1 MGFDDCFPRPRQVTE
16 RGATV
21 SLAGRPLRVD
31 APDDAPALLR
41 RGAELLAEAA
51 TAAPGPNG
59 EPYPI
64 TLRLGDDPDWPS
76 GPARDEAYSLAI
88 AERETTLVVATPAGA
103 FLGCQTLR
111 QLLASEPAA
120 LPAARVVDWPDLR
133 YRGLY
138 VESKW
143 GPDLMSLADWKALVD
158 ELAARKFNSLGVGV
172 YGCWVV
178 QYGGQRTEFLMLPFP
193 DHPALATPKTLRFF
207 SPAADTWRTLDYLPA
222 MVTDDFFG
230 ELVAYAKAQNV
241 TVRPHFNG
249 PGHSTLIPRAYP
261 EVSAKD
267 EDGNPLGYGFCL
279 ANPRTY
285 ELIFALYDR
294 VVERYLRPH
303 GVDWFHI
310 GLDEVEA
317 YAGIDERDPT
327 RLVEPWCRCPLC
339 RDRPRGQQLQEY
351 AVKVCAHL
359 KQQGITSITMW
370 NDALEKEGA
379 LDETF
384 VARLEAAGVRENV
397 VVQWWRYREP
407 VLVPRPEIGVRA
419 WTTPMVGYWSNMFT
433 HGYTANIAAMLLHGA
448 RAGAEGADAYCIYD
462 PAFDRNYALLS
473 QLAWDQTGEDS
484 YAFKRRYAH
493 ALLGARL
500 DPQLAVEAFDAYDQA
515 FDSMPWTGS
524 VLASLLYYW
533 HTYPAA
539 RARGSYPRDVL
550 LDLAND
556 HLRLRGAIGSA
567 AAHARKARD
576 LFAAA
581 NQEAPD
587 RLLAEYRVECDKLV
601 GVWEGYSH
609 LLAAVAAYDAAVA
622 AGGEGAAGP
631 LSEAAAALDRA
642 RERLVAVMADLE
654 RVKQPYLLPQILRD
668 LSILLLYVER
678 LAAEVG
684 GLARRLDTGAG
695 DPLPAFA
702 DLATNR
708 TDLDRFVST
717 AAAPP
722 AAVAAD

>member
-31 APDDAPALLR
+31 LTADAAPLLR
-41 RGAELLAEAA
+41 RGAELLERAAA
-51 TAAPGPNG
+51 TAPAATGA
-59 EPYPI
+59 PYPI
-64 TLRLGDDPDWPS
+64 SLRLGDDPAWPS
-76 GPARDEAYSLAI
+76 GAARDEAYALEI
-88 AERETTLVVATPAGA
+88 GAEGAALVAATPAGA

-111 QLLASEPAA
+111 QLLRSDHAA

-143 GPDLMSLADWKALVD
+143 GPDRMSLADWKALVD
-158 ELAARKFNSLGVGV
+158 EMATRKFNSLGVGV

-178 QYGGQRTEFLMLPFP
+178 QYGGKRTEFLMLPFP
-193 DHPALATPKTLRFF
+193 DHPALATPKTLRYY
-207 SPAADTWRTLDYLPA
+207 SPAAAAWETLEYLPT
-222 MVTDDFFG
+222 MVTEDFFG

-241 TVRPHFNG
+241 TVRPHFNC
-249 PGHSTLIPRAYP
+249 PGHNTLIPRAYP

-267 EDGNPLGYGFCL
+267 ETGNPIGYGFCL
-279 ANPRTY
+279 ADPRTY

-294 VVERYLRPH
+294 VIARYLRPN

-317 YAGIDERDPT
+317 YAGIDEADPT
-327 RLVEPWCRCPLC
+327 RMVEPWCRCPLC

-351 AVKVCAHL
+351 AVTICAHL
-359 KQQGITSITMW
+359 KEQGIGTITMW
-370 NDALEKEGA
+370 NDALEKLDA

-384 VARLEAAGVRENV
+384 VGMLEAAGVRENV

-419 WTTPMVGYWSNMFT
+419 WTTPMAGYWPNMFT
-433 HGYTANIAAMLLHGA
+433 HGYTANISAMLLHGA

-462 PAFDRNYALLS
+462 PAFDRNYALLA
-473 QLAWDQTGEDS
+473 QLAWDQTGEDP
-484 YAFKRRYAH
+484 YAFKRRYAQ

-539 RARGSYPRDVL
+539 RARGSYPRDIV
-550 LDLAND
+550 LDLAAD
-556 HLRLRGAIGSA
+556 RLRLRGAIGAA
-567 AAHARKARD
+567 AAHARRARD

-581 NQEAPD
+581 NRTAPD

-601 GVWEGYSH
+601 GVWEVYSQ
-609 LLAAVAAYDAAVA
+609 LLAAVAAYEGAVA
-622 AGGEGAAGP
+622 AGGEAAGG
-631 LSEAAAALDRA
+631 LVGEAAAALGRA
-642 RERLVAVMADLE
+642 RERLVGVMGDLE
-654 RVKQPYLLPQILRD
+654 GVKQPYLLPQILRD

-678 LAAEVG
+678 LAEEIG
-684 GLARRLDTGAG
+684 GLARRLAGGGAE
-695 DPLPAFA
+695 PLPPFA

-708 TDLDRFVST
+708 TELDRFVSS

-722 AAVAAD
+722 AVAAAD